1 LVIQEVVQRFKS
13 RIRNKLF
20 WSGFAFAFLAYVG
33 FLVWDWTQGDPKA
46 PAGVLSAHILS
57 AFLFYFAFTWL
68 APLPW
73 QWTRRSGG
81 PGHAWR
87 AVLQALAFS
96 ELYAIGTVALEN
108 LIFRCLGYSPHAFAV
123 YVLQACFQGPALFLI
138 GYMVTQ
144 REQAESEKSEMRAQV
159 CESQGRQLRGQ
170 LHPHVLFNALNG
182 LAELVHDDSDLAE
195 SHIRAMAG
203 LLRRILDASEVDT
216 HLLLEERELVEDYLH
231 LEAMRLGDRM
241 AVSWDWHAHMDQ
253 VPVPPLL
260 LQPLVENA
268 VKHGLSPLRAGG
280 RLHIAAAW
288 DSSILSLMVRNTG
301 RPLPP
306 PGTFS
311 ESGIGIRNLLKRL
324 DLAYGGTASLRLR
337 RENDWTEAEIR
348 LDPRRLDANYA

>member
-1 LVIQEVVQRFKS
+1 MVIQEVIQRFKS
-13 RIRNKLF
+13 RVRKKLF
-20 WSGFAFAFLAYVG
+20 WLGFAFAFLTYVG
-33 FLVWDWTQGDPKA
+33 FLVWDWTRMDPR
-46 PAGVLSAHILS
+46 PSAGVLGVHILS
-57 AFLFYFAFTWL
+57 AFLYYFAFTL
-68 APLPW
+68 SPLPW
-73 QWTRRSGG
+73 QWTRKPGG
-81 PGHAWR
+81 PGRSWQV
-87 AVLQALAFS
+87 VLQAIVFS
-96 ELYAIGTVALEN
+96 ELCAVAQVGVEN
-108 LIFRCLGYSPHAFAV
+108 LIFRFLGHDLHPLSV

-144 REQAESEKSEMRAQV
+144 QEEAESEKAEMRARV
-159 CESQGRQLRGQ
+159 SESQGRHLRGQ

-182 LAELVHDDSDLAE
+182 LAELVHDDTDLAE

-241 AVSWDWHAHMDQ
+241 AVSWDWPAHMDQ

-288 DSSILSLMVRNTG
+288 DSAVLSLMVRNTG

-306 PGTFS
+306 PGAFS
-311 ESGIGIRNLLKRL
+311 ESGIGIRNLRKRL
-324 DLAYGGTASLRLR
+324 DLAYGGTASLRLG
-337 RENDWTEAEIR
+337 REEDWTEAEIR